1 MELLSVGVRARYSAK
16 LAVLFVF
23 QCGQTPLMIAAEQG
37 NVEIVKEL
45 IKNGANC
52 NLEDLVCIKHLLS
65 SPSLICSS
73 E

>member
-1 MELLSVGVRARYSAK
+1 MELLGVGVRACCAAK

-52 NLEDLVCIKHLLS
+52 NLEDLVCIKNLLS
-65 SPSLICSS
+65 SPPLICSS

>member
-1 MELLSVGVRARYSAK
+1 VKSTTFVVLNRVVVRAHHVAK
-16 LAVLFVF
+16 LAVLFVL

-52 NLEDLVCIKHLLS
+52 NLEDLVCIK
-65 SPSLICSS
+65 
-73 E
+73 